1 VTAFKT
7 YEEIVAWQLSVKL
20 RDAIGAIIAR
30 PAVARDFKFCDQIRD
45 SAASP
50 PRNIAEGFGRY
61 QPRDFGHFL
70 DIAYA
75 SLMETKTSLQEA
87 RSKGY
92 LAETEYVRLVRLTI
106 RASKATLRLRRYLRT
121 CPPRRL

>member
-1 VTAFKT
+1 MPGFKR
-7 YEEIVAWQLSVKL
+7 YEDIVAWQLSVAL
-20 RDAIGAIIAR
+20 RDAIGEITAR
-30 PAVARDFKFCDQIRD
+30 PAIARDFKFCHQIRD

-50 PRNIAEGFGRY
+50 PRNISEGFGRY

-75 SLMETKTSLQEA
+75 SLMETKNNLQEG

-92 LAETEYVRLVRLTI
+92 LDEVEFSRLVRLTI

-121 CPPRRL
+121 CKPRR